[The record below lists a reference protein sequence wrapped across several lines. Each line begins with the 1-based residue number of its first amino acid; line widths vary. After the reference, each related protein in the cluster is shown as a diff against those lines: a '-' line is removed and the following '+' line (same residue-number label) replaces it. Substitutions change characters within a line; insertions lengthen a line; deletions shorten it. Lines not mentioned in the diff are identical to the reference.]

1 MASAGEPTGGQA
13 AALYES
19 AKKIY
24 PREIEG
30 RFATLSK
37 IASMGVVVAFSTRL
51 VNDSVIVSS
60 MRS

>member
-1 MASAGEPTGGQA
+1 MSNPGQTDRPRA

-30 RFATLSK
+30 RFARLSK
-37 IASMGVVVAFSTRL
+37 LAT
-51 VNDSVIVSS
+51 
-60 MRS
+60 